1 MCGLIG
7 GVSRKPVS
15 RDRISAALD
24 AIDHRG
30 PDGQDHWSDGRFF
43 LGHTRLSIIGLS
55 NGDQPMSNAA
65 GDVHLAVN
73 GEFYCYKA
81 VRDEL
86 RARGSRFKTDS
97 DSEIALHLYLQHG
110 MRATEQLRGEFAV
123 LIADQRRDI
132 MIAIRDRFGI
142 KPLFYAVTPDG
153 VFFASE
159 IKALLAL
166 GVPAAWDAE
175 AAWQDLFIVRNHAR
189 TMFAGIRSVP
199 QGCYAVVRGND
210 VQIYRYWDWD
220 FPTTEETAADTRSE
234 ADVVAG
240 FREVLSEA
248 VRERMVADVEVGCY
262 LSGGI
267 DSCAVLGL
275 AQREMQRPI
284 RAYTLAFDDAVW
296 DESPIARRQAEFVG
310 ATYHQVPVTRQ
321 ALADAYSDAVW
332 HSETPMVNGHGAAKF
347 LLSRAV
353 RDAGLKVVF
362 TGEGSDELLG
372 GYATF
377 RRDALLHHP
386 NGRSRADTD
395 ALIAQMFDSNPATR
409 SIFMQQAADNPIF
422 VEVVNRLGF
431 LPSFIE
437 TFGAMGATLSAGLRA
452 DVAKSVA
459 GKSVYADVLD
469 SLPLSMAIAGRDRLH
484 QGLYVNSK
492 THLANFILT
501 FLGDRMEMAHSIE
514 GRVPFLDHHV
524 AHYAARIPIAMKI
537 KGYREKHVL
546 REAAKDVLIEE
557 VYNREK
563 HPFTSPP
570 AAAGDPM
577 MTMLADVI
585 ASRALDDQPI
595 FDPTK
600 ARAAFKDMQTC
611 PPDQRPAY
619 EGRIQRIVSTTLMHE
634 RFGMSGSLPD

>member
-15 RDRISAALD
+15 RDRINAALD
-24 AIDHRG
+24 ALDHRG
-30 PDGQDHWSDGRFF
+30 PDGQGHWSDGRFF
-43 LGHTRLSIIGLS
+43 LGHTRLSIIGLN

-73 GEFYCYKA
+73 GEFYGYKA
-81 VRDEL
+81 VRDDL
-86 RARGSRFKTDS
+86 RTRGSRFKTDS

-110 MRATEQLRGEFAV
+110 MRATERLRGEFAV

-142 KPLFYAVTPDG
+142 KPLFYAVTPDS

-175 AAWQDLFIVRNHAR
+175 AAWQDLFIVRNHER

-220 FPTTEETAADTRSE
+220 FPTTEETATDTRSE
-234 ADVVAG
+234 TEVVAG

-347 LLSRAV
+347 LLSQAV

-386 NGRSRADTD
+386 NGRSKADTD

-469 SLPLSMAIAGRDRLH
+469 SLPLSMAIAGRAPLH

-595 FDPTK
+595 FDPAK

-634 RFGMSGSLPD
+634 RFGMSSSLPH

>member
-1 MCGLIG
+1 
-7 GVSRKPVS
+7 
-15 RDRISAALD
+15 
-24 AIDHRG
+24 
-30 PDGQDHWSDGRFF
+30 
-43 LGHTRLSIIGLS
+43 
-55 NGDQPMSNAA
+55 
-65 GDVHLAVN
+65 
-73 GEFYCYKA
+73 
-81 VRDEL
+81 
-86 RARGSRFKTDS
+86 
-97 DSEIALHLYLQHG
+97 
-110 MRATEQLRGEFAV
+110 
-123 LIADQRRDI
+123 
-132 MIAIRDRFGI
+132 
-142 KPLFYAVTPDG
+142 
-153 VFFASE
+153 
-159 IKALLAL
+159 
-166 GVPAAWDAE
+166 
-175 AAWQDLFIVRNHAR
+175 
-189 TMFAGIRSVP
+189 MFAGIRSVP
-199 QGCYAVVRGND
+199 QGCYAIARGND

-220 FPTTEETAADTRSE
+220 FPTTDETAADKRSE
-234 ADVVAG
+234 KEVVAG
-240 FREVLSEA
+240 FRDILSEA

-275 AQREMQRPI
+275 AQAQTSRPI
-284 RAYTLAFDDAVW
+284 RAYTLSFDNPVW
-296 DESPIARRQAEFVG
+296 DESPIARRQAAFVG

-321 ALADAYSDAVW
+321 ALADAYADAVW

-347 LLSRAV
+347 LLSKAV
-353 RDAGLKVVF
+353 HDAGLKVVF

-377 RRDALLHHP
+377 RRDALMHHP
-386 NGRSRADTD
+386 GARSQKETD
-395 ALIAQMFDSNPATR
+395 ALLARMFASNSATR

-437 TFGAMGATLSAGLRA
+437 TFGAMGVTASEWLHD
-452 DVAKSVA
+452 DVARSVK

-469 SLPLSMAIAGRDRLH
+469 RLPLSTAVAGRDRLH
-484 QGLYVNSK
+484 QALYVNSK

-524 AHYAARIPIAMKI
+524 AHYAARVPISMKL

-570 AAAGDPM
+570 AAVGDPM
-577 MTMLADVI
+577 MTMMADVL
-585 ASRALDDQPI
+585 ASRALDEQPI
-595 FDPTK
+595 FDPAK
-600 ARAAFKDMQTC
+600 ARQAFREMQAC

-619 EGRIQRIVSTTLMHE
+619 EGRIQRVVSTTLMHQ
-634 RFGMSGSLPD
+634 RFKMSSGPAL

>member
-7 GVSRKPVS
+7 GVARKPVP
-15 RDRISAALD
+15 RERIERALSSL
-24 AIDHRG
+24 DHRG
-30 PDGQDHWSDGRFF
+30 PDGHGQWSDGRFF

-73 GEFYCYKA
+73 GEFYGYKA
-81 VRDEL
+81 IRDDL
-86 RARGSRFKTDS
+86 RARGSHFRTDS

-159 IKALLAL
+159 IKSLLAL

-175 AAWQDLFIVRNHAR
+175 AAWQDLFIVRNHER
-189 TMFAGIRSVP
+189 TMFANIRAVP
-199 QGCYAVVRGND
+199 PGCYAIVRNGE
-210 VQIYRYWDWD
+210 VSLYRYWDWN
-220 FPTTEETAADTRSE
+220 FPTMDETAADTRSE

-240 FREVLSEA
+240 FRDVLSEA
-248 VRERMVADVEVGCY
+248 VAERMVADVEVGCY

-275 AQREMQRPI
+275 AQAQMSRPI
-284 RAYTLAFDDAVW
+284 RAYTLAFDNPVW
-296 DESPIARRQAEFVG
+296 DESPIARRQAKFVG

-332 HSETPMVNGHGAAKF
+332 HAETPMVNGHGAAKY
-347 LLSRAV
+347 LLSKAV

-386 NGRSRADTD
+386 GARARQETE
-395 ALIAQMFDSNPATR
+395 ALIAQMFESNPATR

-437 TFGAMGATLSAGLRA
+437 TFGAMGVTLAAGLRPE
-452 DVAKSVA
+452 VAVRMA

-484 QGLYVNSK
+484 QALYVNSK

-577 MTMLADVI
+577 MTMLADVM

-595 FDPTK
+595 FDPAK
-600 ARAAFKDMQTC
+600 ARAAFEEMQTC
-611 PPDQRPAY
+611 PPDQRPAH
-619 EGRIQRIVSTTLMHE
+619 EGRIQRIVSTALMHE
-634 RFGMSGSLPD
+634 RFGMSRSAAI

>member
-7 GVSRKPVS
+7 GVSRKPVA
-15 RDRISAALD
+15 RDRIQAALD
-24 AIDHRG
+24 ALDHRG
-30 PDGQDHWSDGRFF
+30 PDGQGHWRDGRFF
-43 LGHTRLSIIGLS
+43 LGHTRLSIIGLN
-55 NGDQPMSNAA
+55 NGDQPMSNADS
-65 GDVHLAVN
+65 DVHLAVN
-73 GEFYCYKA
+73 GEFYGYKA
-81 VRDEL
+81 VRDDL
-86 RARGSRFKTDS
+86 RARGSRFTTDS

-175 AAWQDLFIVRNHAR
+175 AAWQDLFMVRNHER

-220 FPTTEETAADTRSE
+220 FPTTKETAADTRSE
-234 ADVVAG
+234 AEVVAG

-395 ALIAQMFDSNPATR
+395 ALIAQMFDRNPATR

-595 FDPTK
+595 FDPAK

-611 PPDQRPAY
+611 PPDQRPAH

-634 RFGMSGSLPD
+634 RFGMSGSSPH

>member
-24 AIDHRG
+24 ALDHRG
-30 PDGQDHWSDGRFF
+30 PDGQGHWSDGRFF
-43 LGHTRLSIIGLS
+43 LGHTRLSIIGLN

-73 GEFYCYKA
+73 GEFYGYKA
-81 VRDEL
+81 VRDDL
-86 RARGSRFKTDS
+86 RTRGSRFKTDS

-110 MRATEQLRGEFAV
+110 MRATERLRGEFAV

-142 KPLFYAVTPDG
+142 KPLFYAVTPDS

-175 AAWQDLFIVRNHAR
+175 AAWQDLFIVRNHER

-220 FPTTEETAADTRSE
+220 FPTTEETATDTRSE
-234 ADVVAG
+234 TEVVAG

-347 LLSRAV
+347 LLSQAV

-386 NGRSRADTD
+386 NGRSKADTD

-469 SLPLSMAIAGRDRLH
+469 SLPLSMAIAGRAPLH

-570 AAAGDPM
+570 ASAGDPM

-595 FDPTK
+595 FDPAK

-634 RFGMSGSLPD
+634 RFGMSSSLPH

>member
-7 GVSRKPVS
+7 GVSRKPLAG
-15 RDRISAALD
+15 DRIQAALD
-24 AIDHRG
+24 ALDHRG
-30 PDGQDHWSDGRFF
+30 PDGQGHWSDGRFF

-55 NGDQPMSNAA
+55 NGDQPMSN
-65 GDVHLAVN
+65 GDGNVHLAVN
-73 GEFYCYKA
+73 GEFYGYKA
-81 VRDEL
+81 VRDDL
-86 RARGSRFKTDS
+86 RARGSRFTTDS

-175 AAWQDLFIVRNHAR
+175 AAWQDLFIVRNHER

-220 FPTTEETAADTRSE
+220 FPTSRETAADTRSE
-234 ADVVAG
+234 AEVVAG
-240 FREVLSEA
+240 FREVLREA

-386 NGRSRADTD
+386 NGRSKADTD

-501 FLGDRMEMAHSIE
+501 FLGDRMEMAHSVE

-585 ASRALDDQPI
+585 ASRALDEQPI
-595 FDPTK
+595 FDPAK
-600 ARAAFKDMQTC
+600 ARAAFKEMQTC
-611 PPDQRPAY
+611 PPDQRPAH

-634 RFGMSGSLPD
+634 RFGMSGSSPH

>member
-24 AIDHRG
+24 ALDHRG
-30 PDGQDHWSDGRFF
+30 PDGQGHWSDGRFF

-73 GEFYCYKA
+73 GEFYGYKA

-175 AAWQDLFIVRNHAR
+175 AAWQDLFIVRNHER

-199 QGCYAVVRGND
+199 QGCYAVVRGNY

-577 MTMLADVI
+577 MTMRADVI